1 MKARGIVVASLTSGS
16 PSSRAG
22 LVTGNGMSP
31 QCEPDQTPCEVSVC
45 VPVRAHISQNHIR
58 TPDNVKKER
67 KLTGKEIKKKKT
79 LDTDTF

>member
-16 PSSRAG
+16 PSSREG

-58 TPDNVKKER
+58 TPDNVKK
-67 KLTGKEIKKKKT
+67 KKREN
-79 LDTDTF
+79 